1 MPIRILSLPLADLQY
16 TLNCMDICDL
26 VAFSL
31 CSNRTKHLVKSSKR
45 NIEYID
51 TEVGTHS
58 SIIIKPP
65 TDEFIFFEFDD
76 SWIKLAR
83 RNGVEVF
90 RKPKFTH
97 RDWVD
102 HFLDIFESMINEL
115 SIEDVDI
122 SYLDTVKET
131 ISKCNRLEISNDCSH
146 DVAKIAF
153 SKLSPIAVD
162 TVALQKNIF
171 DNENDISKLLTLN
184 LNSAYLDDHRKPF
197 EIKLEDLLV
206 LKITDLMINFANI
219 SEKDLNRFLKLWMKG
234 SHRFYRPRLI
244 MLFLEN
250 GREINCNNVF
260 KGIQYEAV
268 EDDEGSFRLNR
279 TDGRELIISTHGNVF
294 ILNFDISFE

>member
-1 MPIRILSLPLADLQY
+1 MPIRILSLPSADLQY

-26 VAFSL
+26 IAFSL

-45 NIEYID
+45 KIEYID
-51 TEVGTHS
+51 TEFGSHS

-76 SWIKLAR
+76 SWIELAR

-102 HFLDIFESMINEL
+102 HFLNIFNESMINEL
-115 SIEDVDI
+115 SIEDVDV

-131 ISKCNRLEISNDCSH
+131 ISKCNRLEITNDCSH

-171 DNENDISKLLTLN
+171 DNESDISKLLSLN
-184 LNSAYLDDHRKPF
+184 LESAYLDDHRKPF

-206 LKITDLMINFANI
+206 LNITELMIEIANI
-219 SEKDLNRFLKLWMKG
+219 SEQELNRFLKLWMKG
-234 SHRFYRPRLI
+234 NHGFYRPKVI
-244 MLFLEN
+244 MLFLED
-250 GREINCNNVF
+250 GREINHDKVF
-260 KGIQYEAV
+260 EGINHEA
-268 EDDEGSFRLNR
+268 FRLNR
-279 TDGRELIISTHGNVF
+279 TDGKELIISTHGNVF
-294 ILNFDISFE
+294 ILRFDIKYE